1 MIFYRRF
8 GYDRQVVR
16 DLPFFIKNYNKTKG
30 YKYIKKSKEWQLKGE
45 VVSENIISLQ
55 GVTKEF
61 ETKGGKIKALKGIDL
76 NIQAGD
82 AYGIIGL
89 SGAGKS
95 TLVRCI
101 NLLEEPTEGKV
112 VFDGKSLV
120 GLKSAEL
127 NLERRKIAMIFQQFN
142 LLMQRDAIGNVCF
155 PLEIAGVPKKE
166 ARERAMELLKL
177 VDLEDRAHSYPSQ
190 LSGGQKQRVGIARAL
205 ATDPKVLLCDEA
217 TSALDPKT
225 TRAILSLLKRI
236 NKELG
241 ITLVVITHEME
252 VIKQV
257 CNKVAIIESG
267 EIVERGDVQDIFTKP
282 KTAAARKL
290 FFPDEE
296 GKETEQRV
304 SYTNRVRI
312 AFGDERTY
320 DPLVANMILEI
331 KAPVNILYANMD
343 VVDGRQRGQMV
354 LCLSDDEEIAN
365 RQRAYLKSQ
374 GVAYVE
380 VEEAE

>member
-1 MIFYRRF
+1 M
-8 GYDRQVVR
+8 
-16 DLPFFIKNYNKTKG
+16 
-30 YKYIKKSKEWQLKGE
+30 
-45 VVSENIISLQ
+45 SENIISLQ

-61 ETKGGKIKALKGIDL
+61 ETKNGRVTALKGIDL
-76 NIQAGD
+76 DIASGD

-112 VFDGKSLV
+112 IFDGKNLI
-120 GLKSAEL
+120 GLKHKEL

-155 PLEIAGVPKKE
+155 PMELAGVPKAE
-166 ARERAMELLKL
+166 ARKRAMELLKL
-177 VDLEDRAHSYPSQ
+177 VDLEERAHSYPSQ

-225 TRAILSLLKRI
+225 TRAILQLLKKI
-236 NKELG
+236 NRELG
-241 ITLVVITHEME
+241 ITLVVITHEMD

-267 EIVERGDVQDIFTKP
+267 NIVENGEVQEIFTKP
-282 KTAAARKL
+282 KSNAGKRL
-290 FFPDEE
+290 FFPDGE
-296 GKETEQRV
+296 GKEAHKI
-304 SYTNRVRI
+304 SPTNRIRI
-312 AFGDERTY
+312 VFKDAHTY
-320 DPLVANMILEI
+320 DPVVSNMILEL
-331 KAPVNILYANMD
+331 KAPVNILYAEMD
-343 VVDGRQRGQMV
+343 VVDDLQRGQMV
-354 LCLSDDEEIAN
+354 ICLSDNEEIAEK
-365 RQRAYLKSQ
+365 QKAYLRSHD
-374 GVAYVE
+374 VEFTPVE
-380 VEEAE
+380 VEEA